1 MRKIFIS
8 YRRTDEVAAGA
19 LGRDLRKLFGDD
31 QIFRDK
37 EDIGGGL
44 SWRKEVLRA
53 ISGSSALLVLIG
65 KGWANATDK
74 NGIKRLDNND
84 DPLRLEITTALKE
97 EARVIPLLLQNAEMP
112 SEDELPSELQSLAEI
127 NALKLRDD
135 DWEYDLDKICKTLG
149 KAGFQSVTSEPV
161 GAPRVETSDS
171 SNKVAPP
178 PIPTRQ
184 SLNEILP
191 GLWQVQIQTAYM
203 PGVMGQLNVE
213 MFPTGMFRGQLTGPM
228 GVTTVEGRWT
238 ANLAINQI
246 GLQGYQT
253 NGFQTVPYVVA
264 VQVNNFD
271 SRQIIGMTVAG
282 EQVNWQR
289 VTR

>member
-53 ISGSSALLVLIG
+53 ISGNSALLVLIG

-74 NGIKRLDNND
+74 NGIRRLDNND

-97 EARVIPLLLQNAEMP
+97 EARIIPLLLQNAEMP

-135 DWEYDLDKICKTLG
+135 DWEYDLDRICKTLG
-149 KAGFQSVTSEPV
+149 RAGFKSLTSEPSET
-161 GAPRVETSDS
+161 PRVETSDS

-178 PIPTRQ
+178 PVPTRQ

-213 MFPTGMFRGQLTGPM
+213 MFPTGMFRGQLTSPM

-253 NGFQTVPYVVA
+253 NGFQTVPYVVV

-271 SRQIIGMTVAG
+271 SRQIVGTTIAG

-289 VTR
+289 VTH

>member
-53 ISGSSALLVLIG
+53 ISGNSVLLVLIG
-65 KGWANATDK
+65 KGWANVSDK
-74 NGIKRLDNND
+74 NGIRRLDNND
-84 DPLRLEITTALKE
+84 DPLRLEITSAFKE
-97 EARVIPLLLQNAEMP
+97 EARIIPLLLQNAQMP
-112 SEDELPSELQSLAEI
+112 REDELPSELRSLAEI

-135 DWEYDLDKICKTLG
+135 DWEYDLGKICRTLE
-149 KAGFQSVTSEPV
+149 KAGFKSLASAPPEQP
-161 GAPRVETSDS
+161 GAKSADS

-178 PIPTRQ
+178 PTPTRQ
-184 SLNEILP
+184 SLDEILP
-191 GLWQVQIQTAYM
+191 GLWQVQIHTAYM
-203 PGVMGQLNVE
+203 PGVMGQLNIE
-213 MFPTGMFRGQLTGPM
+213 MFPTGMFRGQLINPM

-253 NGFQTVPYVVA
+253 NGFQTAPYVVV

-271 SRQIIGMTVAG
+271 ARQIVGMTLSG
-282 EQVNWQR
+282 ENVNWQR
-289 VTR
+289 VP